1 MKPDLYIRAAG
12 SYDPETRTFT
22 ATFSAGSPRAMRD
35 AAGPFMEIIDL
46 SGFDPAALVG
56 KPVFLDH
63 RHTTDA
69 AVGVVIDARREGGA
83 IVGEVQLSAAES
95 VADVRTKVAEGVIGA
110 VSIGYHVRRW
120 TEGRDASGRRTKTA
134 AAGELVELSLVGLPA
149 DPAATIRSD
158 GMEPTP
164 ETPEPQPVPA
174 AAADHPRPCRAD
186 RQRRP
191 RRRLRAARGSPLLP
205 HVRGRALCGCPAVH
219 GLWLCRVRGP
229 DSLVALRR
237 DGLRRHVARGRPASR
252 LARHQRL
259 LEPADRR
266 GQPHAAGRL

>member
-12 SYDPETRTFT
+12 SYDPRP
-22 ATFSAGSPRAMRD
+22 APSPRRSPPAAPAPCATR
-35 AAGPFMEIIDL
+35 AGPFMEIIDL

-164 ETPEPQPVPA
+164 EQTPEPQPAPAPQPIIRAHVAPTGSEDPA
-174 AAADHPRPCRAD
+174 AAY
-186 RQRRP
+186 
-191 RRRLRAARGSPLLP
+191 
-205 HVRGRALCGCPAVH
+205 
-219 GLWLCRVRGP
+219 
-229 DSLVALRR
+229 ALREEALFCR
-237 DGLRRHVARGRPASR
+237 MAGAEPSAGARQFMGFGFAE
-252 LARHQRL
+252 LAL
-259 LEPADRR
+259 
-266 GQPHAAGRL
+266 